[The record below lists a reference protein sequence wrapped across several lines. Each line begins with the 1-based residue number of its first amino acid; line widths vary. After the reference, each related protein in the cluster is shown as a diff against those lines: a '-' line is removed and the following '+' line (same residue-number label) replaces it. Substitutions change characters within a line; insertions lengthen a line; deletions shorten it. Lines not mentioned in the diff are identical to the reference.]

1 MTFNKIFCHKIAF
14 SDIAS
19 QCDKMLRHSTYC
31 NKSMLKQTVAL
42 TGNTFNIILKTAD
55 YLGTYLLYLRE

>member
-1 MTFNKIFCHKIAF
+1 
-14 SDIAS
+14 
-19 QCDKMLRHSTYC
+19 
-31 NKSMLKQTVAL
+31 MLKQTVAL